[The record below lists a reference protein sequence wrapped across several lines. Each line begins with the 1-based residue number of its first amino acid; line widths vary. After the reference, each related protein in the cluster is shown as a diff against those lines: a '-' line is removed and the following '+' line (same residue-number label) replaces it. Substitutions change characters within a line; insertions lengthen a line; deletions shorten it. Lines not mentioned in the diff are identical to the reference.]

1 MVRKEGEHSK
11 GPEEA
16 DSGTR
21 SPEITTTPG
30 GPLKPALVGEFGKV
44 PSVGEIPPEEEP
56 ESPAPPRKNH
66 SDIDTPKGT
75 VHIENHCSAETLKEL
90 AVDGGI
96 CMFSRHNPD
105 RQKRALVN
113 VAEHEGGNVIAGTSG
128 GLLVSYVGIHH
139 PSEKERWGKPGYPWL
154 FELGAIE
161 VSRNYREL
169 GLAVSMLDAAFND
182 PFYEDKIVLTTA
194 FTWHWDL
201 EVTGMTKMQYR
212 ELFINL
218 AGKYG
223 FIEMATD
230 EPNVTMDSANLF
242 LVRLGKN
249 ASFSK
254 YQRFAS
260 LLFTN
265 EWEAMLRGF

>member
-1 MVRKEGEHSK
+1 MLGKEGRRAK
-11 GPEEA
+11 
-16 DSGTR
+16 DSGEAQGETGSLETPTR
-21 SPEITTTPG
+21 AG
-30 GPLKPALVGEFGKV
+30 GPLKPPLVGEFGKV
-44 PSVGEIPPEEEP
+44 PSLGEAPTEEEP
-56 ESPAPPRKNH
+56 ESPVPPKKNS
-66 SDIDTPKGT
+66 SDIETPRGT
-75 VHIENHCSAETLKEL
+75 VHIENYCPAEMLKGL
-90 AVDGGI
+90 TVDEGI

-113 VAEHEGGNVIAGTSG
+113 VAEQEGGNVIAGTSG
-128 GLLVSYVGIHH
+128 GLLISYVGIHR

-218 AGKYG
+218 AAKYG

-230 EPNVTMDSANLF
+230 EPNITMDSANLF